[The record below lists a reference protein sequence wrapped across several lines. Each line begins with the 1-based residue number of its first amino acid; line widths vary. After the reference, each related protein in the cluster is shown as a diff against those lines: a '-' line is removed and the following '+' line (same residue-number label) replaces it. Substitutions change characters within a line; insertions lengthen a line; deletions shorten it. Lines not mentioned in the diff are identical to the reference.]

1 MRTKRQIIT
10 SRLALLLAGLLAT
23 TTGTA
28 QTIYQWTNAVG
39 GSWAAGANWSPAGP
53 ASGTDV
59 VADFGTLDLTA
70 NAVVTLDG
78 ARTIGQLRFA
88 DAAPSHNWFLNTGSG
103 GPLTLDVSAGA
114 PIVAVSNQTGTL
126 GVVLAGTKGLIK
138 AGRGTLVLTGAST
151 YTGNTTNAGGTL
163 ILNGATGHIAD
174 TSGLSFSGSSTFNL
188 DNVGASGAINETIGQ
203 LYFLAGEGTVKSTRT
218 EAQTVTLTTGYN
230 NHALGSAGNF
240 ITAGGVNGTDNKI
253 ILANKTGFV
262 SGRHAFQGTNFVWAD
277 TGGLVRGI
285 NYGTDASTASVGA
298 GATVGAQASKHVRLT
313 GSITAQTTITNATLN
328 ISGPYDFTLA
338 SGTTY
343 TFINGLLK
351 AGGGASTFSGGTTI
365 NDINAELPIRV
376 DAANDSLAINTKITG
391 GLTLTKA
398 GAGLLSLGSAVND
411 FTGSIY
417 VDNGTLRVGAANVI
431 PFGAGKGNIILA
443 DLGTFD
449 VGGIGGTINGLVG
462 SGVVDNL
469 VGPGTYTLTVGSN
482 DQTSAFSGVIRNTSG
497 LLALGK
503 VGTGILTL
511 SGSNTFSGGVNV
523 QNGVVALAHNAAAGS
538 GAVTL
543 TSTTGQALLQGDGL
557 NLLNAATLG
566 GGGYAG
572 DGTLKNPAGNNT
584 WSGPVALSADAR
596 INVTAGS
603 LTLPNLSGSFAIR
616 KQGAG
621 ALILPNAT
629 PLTGL
634 RIGLA
639 TTDAGGVLKIGNDA
653 SLGAGLV
660 TFDTN
665 SLPTLQSLDGTSH
678 TLASGLAWSTTN
690 AVKFGAAGTGD
701 LLFNGSVTLAANA
714 IADIQNANTT
724 FSNGVS
730 GPNFSLTKQGPGR
743 LTLVGSNAYNGDTV
757 INAGTLAFVGTA
769 ANSTNFVLSSNA
781 VLDVAGVTGEFTLAS
796 GRALRGNG
804 TVLGSVT
811 IASGATLTP
820 GASIGRLVFSS
831 NLTLNGNVVMEITKT
846 NSVRTNDLVSS
857 AATLTCG
864 GTLTVTATGDPLAEG
879 DAFKLFNAAAYSNSF
894 AVLNLPNL
902 DPGLSWSAATLA
914 LDNTLRVVGSGTTPI
929 IGSDPQSQTAQ
940 LCGLVTFSV
949 LLNGAPPLYCF
960 WFHDAGLVSVGLAP
974 SLTLS
979 NLTAAQTGNYF
990 LIVSNSYGM
999 ATSAVARLTLVD
1011 TQAPTL
1017 TCPPAQTLTPDANC
1031 QATVPDL
1038 TAQLGASD
1046 CNLPLTITQSPAA
1059 GTVVGF
1065 GVTPVTFTVRDA
1077 SNNIASCTT
1086 TVTLG
1091 STNTPVTRI
1100 MPLGDSIT
1108 QGTVPGG
1115 YRARLWQLLTNAG
1128 FKVDFVGTLSNN
1140 TAATLPDPQHEG
1152 HSGWMIDQIDANI
1165 LSYLDAVDDPD
1176 LILLL
1181 LGTNDYKLNNDPTN
1195 AIHRLEAL
1203 IAKIA
1208 TKRPFAKIVVANLLL
1223 RTDYPALNDAIQ
1235 ATFNPFVPGVVS
1247 NQAALGRQV
1256 CFLDL
1261 RSAIGAADL
1270 ADGLHP
1276 NQTGYDKMADSW
1288 FSAITKLAVPQGG
1301 LPDAPAIADIAALP
1315 TRSGV
1320 VITFSKPV
1328 TDCATN
1334 LANFNLGGGL
1344 TLLGATL
1351 DPVTLRDVTLTTS
1364 LQAPNTTY
1372 SITVSGI
1379 RDRTATANLVP
1390 TTTTNFTSA
1399 AMYGPAANVP
1409 DVANYTLL
1417 YSLVIPNA
1425 ANFHTNGTPYTLDH
1439 HLWLSNFSRVAYY
1452 VELQQLNGPLQYLWI
1467 AMDAFSPDA
1476 GKLGVPSGDTGAF
1489 FQQAVANMDVRSS
1502 VPGIVTGTNLNG
1514 GYIEFW
1520 PGNYAATNSANVP
1533 GASSTTLDWGDS
1545 PVAGNGYGSM
1555 QIHNVAAGQVLFA
1568 FNHWGGSTVDLGIGN
1583 NTGNANPDWTFMA
1596 NAASYSVKCL
1606 LVYVLPNANPAPVD
1620 ADVVVYGGTSGGV
1633 AAAVQ
1638 AARMGKRAVLVC
1650 CDNHIGGLSSGGLGQ
1665 TDTGNT
1671 ATIGGISREFYTR
1684 IGQYYGG
1691 GIRYTFEPH
1700 AAEQTYAKMLAEAGV
1715 QVVFKQRLA
1724 SATKNGARITS
1735 ITMTNGAVFRGKMF
1749 VDTTYEGDL
1758 LAAAGVSFTVGREGT
1773 NVYGESLNGI
1783 RNGAAGH
1790 QFSVNVDP
1798 YVVPGNPASG
1808 LLPFIQSGTG
1818 GTVGDGDTRVQAY
1831 NFRLCLTK
1839 TAGNQLPIQP
1849 PANYDPANYELLGRY
1864 LAVRVAHGD
1873 TLTVSSFMNPSG
1885 MPNGKTDVNN
1895 NGAFSS
1901 DFIGMNY
1908 DYPTAD
1914 YATRAAMWQAHEDY
1928 TRGFLTFLATD
1939 SRAPASLR
1947 AEMQSWALSLDEFLD
1962 TGGWP
1967 HAMYVREGRRMVSDY
1982 VMTQDNCALRRIAAD
1997 SVGLASYNMDSHN
2010 CQRIVQGG
2018 YARNEGDVQ
2027 SAPAGPFQISYR
2039 AIVPRASECENLF
2052 ATFAL
2057 SGSHIAFSSCRME
2070 PVFMMTSQSAGAA
2083 ACFAIDDNVPV
2094 QQVNYDKL
2102 ALQLQVDGQILAFGA
2117 TSTGGLTVDN
2127 ADSTGVA
2134 IVGAW
2139 TSSTATAGFYG
2150 ANYIH
2155 DGNVD
2160 KGTKS
2165 VTFTPTLPTNDVYGV
2180 YVRWPA
2186 LDNRAPSVPV
2196 DIIHPAGTNTVYINQ
2211 QINGGIWNLV
2221 LTTNFTA
2228 GTNARVV
2235 IRTDSTTGYVMADA
2249 VQFVSARGVALCTVQ
2264 VVATDGTTSE
2274 LGGDPARVTFVR
2286 SGDSSFAVTVNYTLG
2301 GTASNG
2307 VDYVT
2312 LSGSVAIPAG
2322 ATTNSV
2328 VITALPDSVAE
2339 GNESI
2344 VLTLAP
2350 GTGYGI
2356 GAQSSATV
2364 TITEPSAPVLLRVLP
2379 TPGTGVRSLAQIEV
2393 QFTEDVAGVDASDL
2407 LINGVPATNLLF
2419 GIPGQFVFQFAPSPA
2434 GPVNV
2439 AWAVNHGIQ
2448 DLASPPNPF
2457 VGSPWSYTVDP
2468 TLVTNLFITE
2478 FMAANKKAT
2487 NDVDGDAS
2495 DWIEIWNGSLV
2506 PVDLGGWFLTDT
2518 ATNLTKWAFPHVTLA
2533 ANGYLLVF
2541 ASGKNRTDPA
2551 AQLHTNFK
2559 LEKNTGFLALVAP
2572 DGTNIAS
2579 GFPAYPAQQTD
2590 VSYGRD
2596 RLHPEMLGYFTTPT
2610 PGQPNAVSGAGFAGS
2625 VAFSRGGGTFLDPFQ
2640 LALTMTVSNAGAQI
2654 YYTLDGML
2662 PSTNSTLYAAP
2673 LTVTNSTR
2681 LRAQVFAPGLWPGE
2695 VRSEH
2700 FIRLDAGVLDFSS
2713 DLPLMILHNFGAGAV
2728 PATTEQFVY
2737 MAEFDPGAGGRS
2749 SLAATPDL
2757 DSRGRFK
2764 VRGRSTGSY
2773 PKSNF
2778 AYEAWDEFDAGRNI
2792 SLCGMP
2798 EESDWVLYAPDYFDQ
2813 VMLHN
2818 PLAHQLSRDMGRYSS
2833 RTRFVEVFLNTT
2845 GGAVAMSNYYGIYV
2859 LEEKIK
2865 RSSSRV
2871 DIAKLEPQQTTA
2883 PQGTG
2888 GYLLKLDQADTG
2900 ETTFTDNFG
2909 RQIIFVEPSSVVTA
2923 QAAYISNYFRTFE
2936 TVLSSPSYADPVT
2949 GYAAYIDVDSWI
2961 DHHIMQALAFNVD
2974 AFRLSG
2980 YFFKDRD
2987 KKIEMGPNWDFDRS
3001 QGTGGPSGDNR
3012 AFNPRLWR
3020 VQATGDQGTDLFSSQ
3035 LSAPGWW
3042 ALLFRDPDFW
3052 QKWIDRWAQLRQGA
3066 FSTNQIFEHVDELA
3080 NQLRESQPRTA
3091 ARWAGQGASSVTPRT
3106 GVVSANGYS
3115 FNFGSGAGYQVEID
3129 FLKQWFADRVDFLD
3143 TNFVRPPAFSASA
3156 GLVPPSYPLVL
3167 TAAPSA
3173 TIYYTLDGSDPRLSG
3188 GGVSPS
3194 ALSAAGTLALTVTN
3208 NLRVF
3213 ARAYDATHDNMTNA
3227 VGSYGGNPLISSH
3240 WSGPST
3246 STFVVQTPAL
3256 VVTEIMYHPAKLSGD
3271 TNDADAY
3278 EFIELRN
3285 VGATMLKLVGFRF
3298 TNGIQFMFLAANA
3311 VTSLAPGE
3319 RVVLVANVAAFLS
3332 RYPGVTNVAG
3342 QYTGNL
3348 DNAGERLVLVG
3359 PAAEIVQDFSYHDG
3373 WYPITDGA
3381 GFSLV
3386 IADDHAA
3393 PDAWNLKSGWRPSG
3407 ALNGTP
3413 GSDDPGALA
3422 IAPVLVNEVLS
3433 APVLPAVDAVE
3444 LFNPAATNVDIS
3456 GWFLTDDFGTPN
3468 KFRIPDGTVLPPH
3481 GYAVFDETYFNP
3493 GGLGFAFDSAGDQVW
3508 LFSADAG
3515 GHLSGHI
3522 HGFSF
3527 GAEEAGV
3534 SFGRY
3539 RNSQGT
3545 EHFVAQTANTLGTNN
3560 ASPLVGPVV
3569 ISEFMYHPLAASS
3582 NDIGAVEFIELQN
3595 LTTDAVTLF
3604 DPAHPASTWRLRNAV
3619 DFDFPPGFTL
3629 APRERLLV
3637 VGFDPGNALQLA
3649 AFRARYSVPTN
3660 VPILG
3665 PWSGALDNAGET
3677 IELRKPAPP
3686 KGTDTP
3692 YILVEE
3698 VAYSNTAPWPTNA
3711 DGLGSS
3717 LQRAMLSAYANDP
3730 TNWLAAP
3737 PTAGAISPWQNHV
3750 PVAQNQ
3756 FLGALQNQA
3765 GTLTLATLL
3774 SSASDPDGDPLT
3786 VSAVSPASTNGG
3798 GVTLTSTNVLYQPA
3812 LNFMGQDG
3820 FSYTVS
3826 DGQGGAATASVLV
3839 SVVSGAGYNV
3849 IRIDG
3854 NAGSLMLLFSGLPY
3868 RSYAIQRSPNLADW
3882 VTLTNLPASA
3892 TGTLGFQDPNPPPG
3906 QAFYRTVSP

>member
-1 MRTKRQIIT
+1 M
-10 SRLALLLAGLLAT
+10 G
-23 TTGTA
+23 
-28 QTIYQWTNAVG
+28 QTIYQWTNAAG

-53 ASGTDV
+53 AGGTDV
-59 VADFGTLDLTA
+59 VADFGTLDLAADAT
-70 NAVVTLDG
+70 VTLDG

-88 DAAPSHNWFLNTGSG
+88 DTAPSHNWFLNTGSG

-114 PIVAVSNQTGTL
+114 SIIAVSNQTATISVL
-126 GVVLAGTKGLIK
+126 LAGTKGLMK
-138 AGRGTLVLTGAST
+138 TGRGTLVLTGANT
-151 YTGNTTNAGGTL
+151 YTGNTTNVSGTL
-163 ILNGATGHIAD
+163 ILNGATGHITD
-174 TSGLSFSGSSTFNL
+174 TSGLTFSGSSTFNL
-188 DNVGASGAINETIGQ
+188 DNVGADGAINETIGQ

-218 EAQTVTLTTGYN
+218 EAQSVTLTTAYN
-230 NHALGSAGNF
+230 NHALGSSGNF
-240 ITAGGVNGTDNKI
+240 ITAGGVSGTDNKI
-253 ILANKTGFV
+253 IIGNKSGFL
-262 SGRHAFQGTNFVWAD
+262 SGRHAFNGTNFVWVD
-277 TGGLVRGI
+277 TTVVRGI
-285 NYGTDASTASVGA
+285 NYGTDANTVTVGA
-298 GATVGAQASKHVRLT
+298 GATLGSVGSKHVKIT
-313 GSITAQTTITNATLN
+313 GAITAQTNITVATLN
-328 ISGPYDFTLA
+328 IAGPYDFTLS
-338 SGTTY
+338 SGTTF
-343 TFINGLLK
+343 TFINGILK

-365 NDINAELPIRV
+365 NDSNAELPIRV
-376 DAANDSLAINTKITG
+376 DAAGDSLAINTKITG

-398 GAGLLSLGSAVND
+398 GAGLLSLGSAAND

-417 VDNGTLRVGAANVI
+417 VDNGTLRLGAANVI
-431 PFGAGKGNIILA
+431 PFGVGKGNMILA
-443 DLGTFD
+443 DLGIFD

-462 SGVVDNL
+462 SGGVDNL
-469 VGPGTYTLTVGSN
+469 VGAGSYTLAVGSN

-497 LLALGK
+497 SLALNK
-503 VGTGILTL
+503 VGVGTLTL
-511 SGSNTFSGGVNV
+511 SGSNSFSGGVLV
-523 QNGVVALAHNAAAGS
+523 QNGVVALVHGAAAGT
-538 GAVTL
+538 GMVNVTG
-543 TSTTGQALLQGDGL
+543 SGQALLQGDGL
-557 NLLNAATLG
+557 SVLNAATLNG
-566 GGGYAG
+566 GGFTG

-584 WSGPVALSADAR
+584 WSGLVTLAADAR
-596 INVTAGS
+596 INVTGGS
-603 LTLPNLSGSFAIR
+603 LTLPNLTGSFAIR

-621 ALILPNAT
+621 ALVLPNAT
-629 PLTGL
+629 PLTL
-634 RIGLA
+634 VRLGLA
-639 TTDAGGVLKIGNDA
+639 STDAGGVIKIGNDA

-665 SLPTLQSLDGTSH
+665 SSPTLQSLDATSH
-678 TLASGLAWSTTN
+678 TLANGLAWNTAN
-690 AVKFGAAGTGD
+690 AVKFGVVGSGN
-701 LLFNGSVTLAANA
+701 LLFNGGVTLGTNA
-714 IADIQNANTT
+714 IADVGNANTT

-730 GPNFSLTKQGPGR
+730 GAAFSLTKQGPGT
-743 LTLVGSNAYNGDTV
+743 LTLAGTNAYSGDTT
-757 INAGTLAFVGTA
+757 INAGPLAFVGTA

-781 VLDVAGVTGEFTLAS
+781 TLDVTSVSGEFALAS
-796 GRALRGNG
+796 GKTLKGNG
-804 TVLGSVT
+804 SVVGAVT
-811 IASGATLTP
+811 IAGGATLSP
-820 GASIGRLVFSS
+820 GASIGTLAFST
-831 NLTLNGNVVMEITKT
+831 NLILNGSVVMEIGKT
-846 NSVRTNDLVSS
+846 NSGRTNDLVTS
-857 AATLTCG
+857 AATLAYG
-864 GTLTVTATGDPLAEG
+864 GTLTVTATGDALVEG
-879 DAFKLFNAAAYSNSF
+879 DTFKLFHAAAYSNSF

-902 DPGLSWSAATLA
+902 DPGLAWSAATLA
-914 LDNTLRVVGSGTTPI
+914 LDGTLRVVGSGTTPI

-940 LCGLVTFSV
+940 LCGSVNFSV

-960 WFHDAGLVSVGLAP
+960 WYQGPSLVSVALTP
-974 SLTLS
+974 LLTLS
-979 NLTAAQTGNYF
+979 NLTPAQAGDYI

-999 ATSAVARLTLVD
+999 ATSAVAHLTLAD
-1011 TQAPTL
+1011 TQPPTL
-1017 TCPPAQTLTPDANC
+1017 ICPAPQTLTPDTNC
-1031 QATVPDL
+1031 QAILRNL
-1038 TAQLGASD
+1038 TGLLSTSD
-1046 CNLPLTITQSPAA
+1046 CSLPLTITQSPPA
-1059 GTVVGF
+1059 GTSVGF
-1065 GVTPVTFTVRDA
+1065 GTTTVTFTVRDA
-1077 SNNIASCTT
+1077 SNNVAACTT

-1091 STNTPVTRI
+1091 NPATPVTRI

-1140 TAATLPDPQHEG
+1140 TAASLPDPQHEG
-1152 HSGWMIDQIDANI
+1152 HSGWMINQIDANI

-1181 LGTNDYKLNNDPTN
+1181 LGTNDYKLDNDPTN

-1223 RTDYPALNDAIQ
+1223 RTDYPALNDTIQ
-1235 ATFNPFVPGVVS
+1235 ATFNPLVPGVVS

-1256 CFLDL
+1256 FFLDL
-1261 RSAIGAADL
+1261 RSAVGAADL

-1276 NQTGYDKMADSW
+1276 NQSGYDKMADSW
-1288 FSAITKLAVPQGG
+1288 FSAITNLATPQGG
-1301 LPDAPAIADIAALP
+1301 LPDVPAIADIAPLP

-1320 VITFSKPV
+1320 VITFSKSV

-1334 LANFNLGGGL
+1334 FANFNLGGGL

-1351 DPVTLRDVTLTTS
+1351 DPVTLRSITLTTS
-1364 LQAPNTTY
+1364 LQVPNTTY
-1372 SITVSGI
+1372 SITESGI
-1379 RDRTATANLVP
+1379 RDRTATANLMP

-1399 AMYGPAANVP
+1399 AMYGPLANVP
-1409 DVANYTLL
+1409 EAANYTLL
-1417 YSLVIPNA
+1417 YSLVIPNT

-1439 HLWLSNFSRVAYY
+1439 HLWLSNFSRIAYY
-1452 VELQQLNGPLQYLWI
+1452 VELQQPNGPLQYLWV
-1467 AMDAFSPDA
+1467 AMDAFTPNA
-1476 GKLGVPSGDTGAF
+1476 GQLGVPSGDTGAF
-1489 FQQAVANMDVRSS
+1489 FQQSVANMDVRSS
-1502 VPGIVTGTNLNG
+1502 VPGIVTGTNLSG

-1520 PGNYAATNSANVP
+1520 PGNYAATNLANVP

-1555 QIHNVAAGQVLFA
+1555 QIHNVSAGQVLFA
-1568 FNHWGGSTVDLGIGN
+1568 FNHWGGGTIDLGIGN
-1583 NTGNANPDWTFMA
+1583 NVGNANPDWTFMA
-1596 NAASYSVKCL
+1596 NAASYSVKRL

-1638 AARMGKRAVLVC
+1638 AARIGKRAVLVC
-1650 CDNHIGGLSSGGLGQ
+1650 YDNHIGGLSSGGLGQ

-1715 QVVFKQRLA
+1715 QVVFRQRLA

-1808 LLPFIQSGTG
+1808 LLPYIQSGTG

-1849 PANYDPANYELLGRY
+1849 PANYDPANYELLGRF
-1864 LAVRVAHGD
+1864 LAARVAHGD

-1928 TRGFLTFLATD
+1928 IRGFLTYLATEP
-1939 SRAPASLR
+1939 RAPASLR

-2010 CQRIVQGG
+2010 CQRIVKNG
-2018 YARNEGDVQ
+2018 YAYNEGDVQ

-2039 AIVPRASECENLF
+2039 SIVPRASECENLF

-2102 ALQLQVDGQILAFGA
+2102 ALQLQVDGQILVYGA

-2139 TSSTATAGFYG
+2139 TASTATAGFYG

-2155 DGNVD
+2155 DGNAD

-2180 YVRWPA
+2180 YMRWAA
-2186 LDNRAPSVPV
+2186 LDNRAASVPV
-2196 DIIHPAGTNTVYINQ
+2196 DIIHPAGTNTVFINQ
-2211 QINGGIWNLV
+2211 QINGGIWNLL

-2235 IRTDSTTGYVMADA
+2235 IRTDGTSGYVLADA
-2249 VQFVSARGVALCTVQ
+2249 VQFVSASGAALCTVQ

-2274 LGGDPARVTFVR
+2274 LGGDPARVMFVR
-2286 SGDSSFAVTVNYTLG
+2286 SGDTSFAVTVNYTLG

-2307 VDYVT
+2307 VDYAA
-2312 LSGSVAIPAG
+2312 LSGSITIPAG
-2322 ATTNSV
+2322 ATTNSL
-2328 VITALPDSVAE
+2328 VITALPDSVGE
-2339 GNESI
+2339 GNETI

-2356 GAQSSATV
+2356 GAQSSANV

-2379 TPGTGVRSLAQIEV
+2379 TPGTGVRLLAQIEV
-2393 QFTEDVAGVDASDL
+2393 QFTEDVAGVDAGDL

-2419 GIPGQFVFQFAPSPA
+2419 GIPGQFIFQFAPSSA
-2434 GPVNV
+2434 GLVNV

-2495 DWIEIWNGSLV
+2495 DWIEIWNGSSV

-2559 LEKNTGFLALVAP
+2559 LEKNTGFLALIAP

-2596 RLHPEMLGYFTTPT
+2596 RLHPELLGYFTKPT
-2610 PGQPNAVSGAGFAGS
+2610 PGQPNAVSGAGFAGN
-2625 VAFSRGGGTFLDPFQ
+2625 VTFSRGGGTFLDPFQ
-2640 LALTMTVSNAGAQI
+2640 LALTMTASNAGAQI
-2654 YYTLDGML
+2654 YYTLDGTL
-2662 PSTNSTLYAAP
+2662 PSTNSALYAAP
-2673 LTVTNSTR
+2673 LMVTNSTR

-2695 VRSEH
+2695 IRSEH
-2700 FIRLDAGVLDFSS
+2700 FICLDAGVLSFSS
-2713 DLPLMILHNFGAGAV
+2713 DLPLMVLHNFGAGAV

-2778 AYEAWDEFDAGRNI
+2778 AYEAWDEFDTDKDIPLLG
-2792 SLCGMP
+2792 LP
-2798 EESDWVLYAPDYFDQ
+2798 EDSDWVLYAPDYFDQ

-2865 RSSSRV
+2865 RRSSRV

-2883 PQGTG
+2883 PQVTG
-2888 GYLLKLDQADTG
+2888 GYVLKLDQVDTG

-3020 VQATGDQGTDLFSSQ
+3020 VQATGDQGSDLFGVGPSN
-3035 LSAPGWW
+3035 LPTPVWW
-3042 ALLFRDPDFW
+3042 SLLFRDPEFW
-3052 QKWIDRWAQLRQGA
+3052 QKWIDRWTLLRQDV
-3066 FSTNQIFEHVDELA
+3066 FSTNQLLARVDALA
-3080 NQLRESQPRTA
+3080 NQVREAQPRTV
-3091 ARWAGQGASSVTPRT
+3091 ARWAGQGPSDLTPRSGT
-3106 GVVSANGYS
+3106 VSANGYS
-3115 FNFGSGAGYQVEID
+3115 FNFGSGVGYQAEVD
-3129 FLKQWFADRVDFLD
+3129 FLKQWFADRVDFMD
-3143 TNFVRPPAFSASA
+3143 TNFVRPPAFSTNA
-3156 GLVPPSYPLVL
+3156 GPVTPSYPLVL
-3167 TAAPSA
+3167 TSAPGA
-3173 TIYYTLDGSDPRLSG
+3173 TIYYTLDGTDPRLSG
-3188 GGVSPS
+3188 GGVSPA
-3194 ALSAAGTLALTVTN
+3194 ALSAAGTVTLTVTN

-3213 ARAYDATHDNMTNA
+3213 ARAYDAAHDNMTNA
-3227 VGSYGGNPLISSH
+3227 AGGYGGNPLISSH

-3246 STFVVQTPAL
+3246 ATFVVQTPAF
-3256 VVTEIMYHPAKLSGD
+3256 VVTEIMYHPAKLPGD
-3271 TNDADAY
+3271 TNDVDAY

-3285 VGATMLKLVGFRF
+3285 VGATMLNLVGFRF
-3298 TNGIQFMFLAANA
+3298 TNGIQFTFAAINA

-3319 RVVLVANVAAFLS
+3319 RVVLVANLAAFLS
-3332 RYPGVTNVAG
+3332 RYSGVTNVAG
-3342 QYTGNL
+3342 EYTGNL
-3348 DNAGERLVLVG
+3348 DNAGERLTLVG
-3359 PAAEIVQDFSYHDG
+3359 PAGEVVQDLTYHDS

-3393 PDAWNLKSGWRPSG
+3393 PGAWNLKSGWRPCG
-3407 ALNGTP
+3407 TLNGTP
-3413 GSDDPGALA
+3413 GSDDPGALS

-3433 APVLPAVDAVE
+3433 ASVLPAVDAVE
-3444 LFNPAATNVDIS
+3444 LSNPTSTNVDIS

-3468 KFRIPDGTVLPPH
+3468 KFRVPDGTVLQPL
-3481 GYAVFDETYFNP
+3481 GYAVFDETAFNP

-3508 LFSADAG
+3508 LFSADASA
-3515 GHLSGHI
+3515 HLSGYV

-3527 GAEEAGV
+3527 GPAEAGV
-3534 SFGRY
+3534 SFGSY
-3539 RNSQGT
+3539 RNSQGE

-3595 LTTDAVTLF
+3595 LTTNAVSLY
-3604 DPAHPASTWRLRNAV
+3604 DPAHPASTWHLRNAV
-3619 DFDFPPGFTL
+3619 DFDFPPGLTL
-3629 APRERLLV
+3629 APRGRLLV

-3649 AFRARYSVPTN
+3649 AFRARYAVTTN

-3698 VAYSNTAPWPTNA
+3698 VAYNNTAPWPMNA
-3711 DGLGSS
+3711 DGLGAS
-3717 LQRAMLSAYANDP
+3717 LQRVVLSAYGNDP
-3730 TNWLAAP
+3730 TNWLAAA
-3737 PTAGAISPWQNHV
+3737 PTAGAISPWQNRA
-3750 PVAQNQ
+3750 PVATDK
-3756 FLGALQNQA
+3756 FLGALQNQSTA
-3765 GTLTLATLL
+3765 LTLAALL
-3774 SSASDPDGDPLT
+3774 QGATDPDGDLLA
-3786 VSAVSPASTNGG
+3786 VSAVSTTSTNGG
-3798 GVTLTSTNVLYQPA
+3798 TVTLVGTNILYQPVA
-3812 LNFMGQDG
+3812 G
-3820 FSYTVS
+3820 FLGADSFTYTLS
-3826 DGQGGAATASVLV
+3826 DGQGGAATAIVLV
-3839 SVVSGAGYNV
+3839 SVISGEGFNV
-3849 IRIDG
+3849 IHIDG
-3854 NAGSLMLLFSGLPY
+3854 STGPAALRFSGVPY
-3868 RSYAIQRSPNLADW
+3868 QGYAIQRSTNLTDW
-3882 VTLTNLPASA
+3882 VTITNLPASA
-3892 TGTLGFQDPNPPPG
+3892 TGTLNFQDPAPPSG
-3906 QAFYRTVSP
+3906 QAFYRISAP